1 MPLGRLSIVPQ
12 SRSLVRRLIAGLTH
26 DPLWVRAGGALLL
39 AAIVAWPA
47 AAVAGIVQGAV
58 TGVPANTKMDV
69 IKGTSK
75 VAEIVVQ
82 TGQGYS
88 IALEPGTYS
97 VTCPTGKHPAIY
109 ALNVPVVQDI
119 AC

>member
-1 MPLGRLSIVPQ
+1 MNQGRDTLHRGATHMPGTDEPLLARLGR
-12 SRSLVRRLIAGLTH
+12 RLFLG
-26 DPLWVRAGGALLL
+26 
-39 AAIVAWPA
+39 AIVAWPA

-58 TGVPANTKMDV
+58 TGVPPGTKMDV

>member
-1 MPLGRLSIVPQ
+1 MPGTSEPLLVRLGRTL
-12 SRSLVRRLIAGLTH
+12 LVG
-26 DPLWVRAGGALLL
+26 
-39 AAIVAWPA
+39 AIVAWPV

-58 TGVPANTKMDV
+58 TGVPPGTKMDV
-69 IKGTSK
+69 NKGTSK

-119 AC
+119 TC